1 MRPITLQQIQD
12 KLATETSPITLAEY
26 RVTLSHKYGVAT
38 DNQEACETLFVD
50 WWGEH
55 RDEYKS
61 DASCERAFDKTE
73 AGKQRRHWNLQRKK
87 IDRMLSAIK
96 SLIDARNT
104 EYFNS
109 NRQT

>member
-38 DNQEACETLFVD
+38 DNQEACETIFVEYFN
-50 WWGEH
+50 EH
-55 RDEYKS
+55 RKAHKS

-73 AGKQRRHWNLQRKK
+73 AGQQKRHWDFQRKK

-104 EYFNS
+104 DFFNS